1 MAPKKVVWVPT
12 HKKKVFKPLAL
23 NRSTTRSVQIPHSSV
38 TPASISGDH
47 AHFQEFVKLINHMK
61 ISANQKAKL
70 LKALFELC
78 K

>member
-1 MAPKKVVWVPT
+1 MAPKKLVWVPA
-12 HKKKVFKPLAL
+12 HKKRVFKSIAL
-23 NRSTTRSVQIPHSSV
+23 NRSTRSAQITPNSV
-38 TPASISGDH
+38 TPASISGGH
-47 AHFQEFVKLINHMK
+47 THFQEFVKLINHMK